1 MPLFFKHKRIEEP
14 HASTT
19 EKRAHLSKIARS
31 HVKELAGVLFVA
43 VALLLSIAWFNSYLD
58 RMFFTEG
65 SQHLA
70 TTYKQV
76 AGTFKLFAHRN
87 WSLLDDWENSLD
99 YITDPAGFDTAM
111 ERYKKLKKTW
121 GYSEFYLFNESNSY
135 LAASGRTGTADS
147 IASAF
152 TEMYKKNKP
161 TVSSYIA
168 SNGRRKIVFAQ
179 PLQERVE
186 VDGVTYTGVG
196 ISYDNEFVEDVV
208 TSAIATD
215 ASDCYVAR
223 KDGSVVLSLEPK
235 AVFTEYMPNIKN
247 FLKSQTAFKIG
258 SPAKLERALKKN
270 ATASALVSYQGS
282 SYYVISQPA
291 GLFDWSIVCVV
302 KASSVDSSLYRVRNV
317 TTIAQAILSVVL
329 LLGGGAIIVGKS
341 RERVTRESQERQK
354 AVHEQDMALQ
364 LLHGMAETADRYA
377 VADLVAGTYEYHERL
392 LDTKLYKEHGAY
404 ADLVAAMSN
413 RYTALTD
420 DDNAKIDRLIC
431 ADALKAHLK
440 SGNDRIK
447 FEYAARSE
455 AVYMLMTVVPLEFN
469 DDGELTRAM
478 LIGQDIGLR
487 KELESAANTDNLTGI
502 FNERYFTRIL
512 TIKEF
517 KRIPFTLFFLD
528 LDRFKPVNDTYGHE
542 MGDRLLKQVGARLQA
557 CVRANDFAFRI
568 GGDEFA
574 LIVTDGMSDRDCER
588 MRERVEDQ
596 IRAPY
601 AIDDL
606 ELTIGV
612 SCGYASWPDD
622 SPSIAGVRVLADSR
636 MYEEKSAHHVEYGE
650 AR

>member
-1 MPLFFKHKRIEEP
+1 MHKTAEEP
-14 HASTT
+14 HASTA
-19 EKRAHLSKIARS
+19 EKRVHLSEIARS
-31 HVKELAGVLFVA
+31 NAKELAAVLVVA

-99 YITDPAGFDTAM
+99 YITGPDDFDTAL
-111 ERYKKLKKTW
+111 ERYKKLKETW
-121 GYSEFYLFNESNSY
+121 GYSEFYLFNEDNSY
-135 LAASGRTGTADS
+135 LAASGRAGTADS
-147 IASAF
+147 IANAF
-152 TEMYKKNKP
+152 TEMYEKNAP
-161 TVSSYIA
+161 TVSSYLA
-168 SNGRRKIVFAQ
+168 SSGVRKIVFAQ
-179 PLQERVE
+179 PLQESIE
-186 VDGVTYTGVG
+186 VDGVTYTAVGV
-196 ISYDNEFVEDVV
+196 SYDNEYVEGIV

-223 KDGSVVLSLEPK
+223 KNGSVVLSLEPK
-235 AVFTEYMPNIKN
+235 TVFTEFVPNIKRYLRSN
-247 FLKSQTAFKIG
+247 TTFKIG
-258 SPAKLERALKKN
+258 SVAKLERALKQN

-282 SYYVISQPA
+282 NYYVICQPA
-291 GLFDWSIVCVV
+291 NLSDWSIVCMV

-317 TTIAQAILSVVL
+317 TTIAQAIFSIVL
-329 LLGGGAIIVGKS
+329 FLGGGAIIVGMS
-341 RERVTRESQERQK
+341 RARVVRESQERQK

-377 VADLVAGTYEYHERL
+377 VADLVAETYEYHEQL
-392 LDTKLYKEHGAY
+392 LDKKLYRERGAY
-404 ADLVAAMSN
+404 TDLVAAISK

-420 DDNAKIDRLIC
+420 DDNAKVDRLIC

-455 AVYMLMTVVPLEFN
+455 AVYMLMTVVPLEFGE
-469 DDGELTRAM
+469 DGELKRVM

-512 TIKEF
+512 NIKEF
-517 KRIPFTLFFLD
+517 RRIPFTLFFLD

-542 MGDRLLKQVGARLQA
+542 MGDRLLRQVGARLQA
-557 CVRANDFAFRI
+557 CVRSNDFAFRI

-574 LIVTDGMSDRDCER
+574 LIVTGGMSDLDCER
-588 MRERVEDQ
+588 MRERVEEQ

-601 AIDDL
+601 VIDGI
-606 ELTIGV
+606 ELVIGV

-636 MYEEKSAHHVEYGE
+636 MYEEKSAHHAEYGE
-650 AR
+650 VR